1 MILKKNKFYYIFSLF
16 KTIFLNFW
24 SEVFSKLYFL
34 RPQLTYAIY
43 NSKSPK
49 AYLQIYQKYLNIGH
63 SRHINSLSRLY
74 FFLTFLQPTEEK
86 AQLTL
91 MEEFKEL
98 VDSHR
103 VICTTVSFYTS
114 AASAASFYNVC
125 IISFLLLINH
135 PICSV
140 WL

>member
-16 KTIFLNFW
+16 KTIFLNIW

-43 NSKSPK
+43 DSKSPK
-49 AYLQIYQKYLNIGH
+49 AYLQIYQKYLNIDH

-91 MEEFKEL
+91 VEEFKEL

-103 VICTTVSFYTS
+103 VIMYHCQ
-114 AASAASFYNVC
+114 
-125 IISFLLLINH
+125 FLYLSSQRCQFLQRLH
-135 PICSV
+135 YFLSV
-140 WL
+140 AYKPPNL